1 MKKDREFQIS
11 RFPNIRRLF
20 KEQQIFFLI
29 NIRFFFKKQRNN
41 NIFQKQSLMRK
52 KERKIRNE
60 GGQDIK

>member
-29 NIRFFFKKQRNN
+29 NIRFFLKKQRDN
-41 NIFQKQSLMRK
+41 NIFQKQK
-52 KERKIRNE
+52 FNAKERKK
-60 GGQDIK
+60 DKK